1 MFYTR
6 LQLKEPYKGRS
17 MPTKSRPILAIVV
30 PCLNEELALPETAKV
45 LIAKLGSLADR
56 GLIDA
61 DSRIYFV
68 DDGSTDGTWAYISE
82 LAKSNSQVLGMKL
95 ARNYGHQYAL
105 YAGLM
110 HAEGDALISIDAD
123 MQDDINA
130 VDEMVER
137 YIEGNEI
144 VFGVRDDRHTDGV
157 FKRWTAAL
165 HYWVAGSFGIKT
177 IPNHAD
183 FRLMSDKAIA
193 MLGEYREDNIYLRG
207 VVPML
212 GLKSCEVYY
221 ARIARKAGE
230 SKYGL
235 RNMLG
240 LSVRGITS
248 FSITPLRAI
257 AFVGFSVFLV
267 STSLGGWALWA
278 KITGSSTAM
287 DGWASTVIPI
297 YLLGGLQLLAIG
309 VVGEY
314 VGKMYM
320 EVKKRPMYQVEQII
334 ERDNGDH
341 SS

>member
-1 MFYTR
+1 M
-6 LQLKEPYKGRS
+6 S
-17 MPTKSRPILAIVV
+17 TKSRPVLAIVI
-30 PCLNEELALPETAKV
+30 PCLNEELVLPETSRT
-45 LIAKLGSLADR
+45 LSLKLESLVER
-56 GLIDA
+56 GLIDP

-68 DDGSTDGTWAYISE
+68 DDGSTDGTWTYISQ
-82 LAKSNSQVLGMKL
+82 LVSSSRKFRGIKL

-110 HAEGDALISIDAD
+110 HAEGDALVSIDAD
-123 MQDDINA
+123 LQDDIDA
-130 VDEMVER
+130 VDKMVER
-137 YIEGNEI
+137 YIEGYEI
-144 VFGVRDDRHTDGV
+144 VYGVRDDRFTDGK

-165 HYWVAGSFGIKT
+165 HYWVAARFGIKT

-193 MLGEYREDNIYLRG
+193 MLGEYCEDNIYLRG
-207 VVPML
+207 VVPMV

-221 ARIARKAGE
+221 ARGERHAGE

-235 RNMLG
+235 RDMFG

-257 AFVGFSVFLV
+257 AVLGFAVFLV
-267 STSLGGWALWA
+267 SFSLGGWALWA
-278 KITGSSTAM
+278 KITGNSTAL

-314 VGKMYM
+314 IGKMYM
-320 EVKKRPMYQVEQII
+320 EVKKRPMYQI
-334 ERDNGDH
+334 EEILGGEDNSA

>member
-1 MFYTR
+1 M
-6 LQLKEPYKGRS
+6 S
-17 MPTKSRPILAIVV
+17 TKSRPILALVI
-30 PCLNEELALPETAKV
+30 PCLDEELALPETTRM
-45 LIAKLGSLADR
+45 LTSKLESLVER
-56 GLIDA
+56 GLIDP

-68 DDGSTDGTWAYISE
+68 DDGSTDSTWDFIAQLAISDRRYR
-82 LAKSNSQVLGMKL
+82 GIKL

-105 YAGLM
+105 FAGLM
-110 HAEGDALISIDAD
+110 NAEGDALISLDAD

-130 VDEMVER
+130 IDEMVER
-137 YIEGNEI
+137 YIEGYEI
-144 VFGVRDDRHTDGV
+144 VFGVRDDRHTDGK

-165 HYWVAGSFGIKT
+165 HYWVAARFGIKT

-183 FRLMSDKAIA
+183 FRLMSKKAIG

-207 VVPML
+207 VVPIL
-212 GLKSCEVYY
+212 GLKSCKVYY
-221 ARIARKAGE
+221 ARGERKEGE

-248 FSITPLRAI
+248 FSITPLRTI
-257 AFVGFSVFLV
+257 ALIGFTVFLV
-267 STSLGGWALWA
+267 SFSLGGWALWA
-278 KITGSSTAM
+278 KITNTSTAM

-320 EVKKRPMYQVEQII
+320 EVKKRPMYQI
-334 ERDNGDH
+334 EKILGPEENTSPED
-341 SS
+341 

>member
-1 MFYTR
+1 
-6 LQLKEPYKGRS
+6 

-30 PCLNEELALPETAKV
+30 PCFNEELALPETSRA
-45 LIAKLGSLADR
+45 LNSKLGSLVQQ
-56 GLIDA
+56 GLIDP

-68 DDGSTDGTWAYISE
+68 DDGSTDSTWAYITQ
-82 LAKSNSQVLGMKL
+82 LVNSSRQFRGIKL

-110 HAEGDALISIDAD
+110 NAKGDALISIDAD

-130 VDEMVER
+130 VDDMVKR

-144 VFGVRDDRHTDGV
+144 VFGVRDDRHTDGN

-165 HYWVAGSFGIKT
+165 HYWVAARFGIKT

-183 FRLMSDKAIA
+183 FRLMSERAIA

-221 ARIARKAGE
+221 ARGERKAGE
-230 SKYGL
+230 SKYGF
-235 RNMLG
+235 RNMLD

-257 AFVGFSVFLV
+257 AYIGFVVFLL
-267 STSLGGWALWA
+267 SIGMGGMALWA
-278 KITGSSTAM
+278 KITHNSVAF

-314 VGKMYM
+314 IGKMYM
-320 EVKKRPMYQVEQII
+320 EVKKRPMYQVEEIL
-334 ERDNGDH
+334 EPREGATPK
-341 SS
+341 

>member
-1 MFYTR
+1 M
-6 LQLKEPYKGRS
+6 S
-17 MPTKSRPILAIVV
+17 IKSRPVIAIVV
-30 PCLNEELALPETAKV
+30 PCLDEELSLPETSRA
-45 LIAKLGSLADR
+45 LSAKLDSLAER
-56 GLIDA
+56 GLIDP

-68 DDGSTDGTWAYISE
+68 DDGSNDGTWAYISQ
-82 LAKSNSQVLGMKL
+82 LVNSSRQFRGIKL
-95 ARNYGHQYAL
+95 TRNYGHQYAL

-123 MQDDINA
+123 MQDDIN
-130 VDEMVER
+130 VIDEMVER

-144 VFGVRDDRHTDGV
+144 VFGVRDDRHTDGK

-165 HYWVAGSFGIKT
+165 HYLVAARFGIKT

-183 FRLMSDKAIA
+183 YRLMSDKAIA
-193 MLGEYREDNIYLRG
+193 MLAEYRENNIYLRG
-207 VVPML
+207 IIPML
-212 GLKSCEVYY
+212 GLQSCEVYY
-221 ARIARKAGE
+221 ARGARKAGE

-235 RNMLG
+235 RNMFG

-257 AFVGFSVFLV
+257 ALLGIVVFLV

-278 KITGSSTAM
+278 KITGNSTAL

-320 EVKKRPMYQVEQII
+320 EVKKRPMYQVEKIL
-334 ERDNGDH
+334 EPEKD
-341 SS
+341 STPS

>member
-1 MFYTR
+1 
-6 LQLKEPYKGRS
+6 
-17 MPTKSRPILAIVV
+17 MPTKSRPILAIVI
-30 PCLNEELALPETAKV
+30 PCLDEELALPETSRA
-45 LIAKLGSLADR
+45 LSSKLDSLVER
-56 GLIDA
+56 GLIDP

-68 DDGSTDGTWAYISE
+68 DDGSTDGTWACISQ
-82 LAKSNSQVLGMKL
+82 LVNSNRQFRGIKL

-110 HAEGDALISIDAD
+110 HAKGDALISIDAD
-123 MQDDINA
+123 MQDDIN
-130 VDEMVER
+130 VIDNMVER
-137 YIEGNEI
+137 YIDGNEI
-144 VFGVRDDRHTDGV
+144 VFGVRDDRHTDGN

-165 HYWVAGSFGIKT
+165 HYWVAARFGIKT

-183 FRLMSDKAIA
+183 FRLMSDRAIA

-221 ARIARKAGE
+221 ARGERQAGE
-230 SKYGL
+230 SKYGF

-257 AFVGFSVFLV
+257 AYIGFIVFLV

-278 KITGSSTAM
+278 KIAGNSTAL

-314 VGKMYM
+314 IGKMYM
-320 EVKKRPMYQVEQII
+320 EVKKRPMYQVEEIL
-334 ERDNGDH
+334 EPGDDTT
-341 SS
+341 SK

>member
-1 MFYTR
+1 M
-6 LQLKEPYKGRS
+6 S
-17 MPTKSRPILAIVV
+17 TKLRPVLAIVI
-30 PCLNEELALPETAKV
+30 PCLDEELMLPETARALGLKLDSLV
-45 LIAKLGSLADR
+45 ERNLIH
-56 GLIDA
+56 A

-68 DDGSTDGTWAYISE
+68 DDGSTDRTWALISG
-82 LAKSNSQVLGMKL
+82 LVNSSRKFRGLKL

-110 HAEGDALISIDAD
+110 HAEGDALVSIDAD

-130 VDEMVER
+130 IDEMVER
-137 YIEGNEI
+137 YLEGHEV
-144 VFGVRDDRHTDGV
+144 VFGVRDDRHNDSV

-165 HYWVAGSFGIKT
+165 HYWVAARFGIKT

-183 FRLMSDKAIA
+183 FRLMSEKAIG
-193 MLGEYREDNIYLRG
+193 MLGEYRENNIYLRG

-221 ARIARKAGE
+221 ARGAREAGE

-257 AFVGFSVFLV
+257 ALIGFIVFLV
-267 STSLGGWALWA
+267 SFSLGGWALWS
-278 KITGSSTAM
+278 KIVGNSTAL

-320 EVKKRPMYQVEQII
+320 EVKKRPMYHI
-334 ERDNGDH
+334 EKVLEPGDDVTPE
-341 SS
+341 